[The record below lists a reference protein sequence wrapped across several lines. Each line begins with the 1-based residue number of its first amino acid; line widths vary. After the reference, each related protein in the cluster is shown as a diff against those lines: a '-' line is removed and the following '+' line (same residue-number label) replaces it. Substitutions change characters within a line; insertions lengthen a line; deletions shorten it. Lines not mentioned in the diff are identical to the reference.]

1 MTLRFVSEWGAATA
15 SSCQSGINT
24 LLSYLQKRAS
34 SAIATAFARFERRFL
49 IDSRFVSVEFAQELS
64 NEITQLGALWVM
76 ASKKRSSGAAATP
89 ATDAKKPRTRP
100 ATTPAAAPPGDESD
114 DFAFEVPPMSQ
125 ARKSFGAEMAK
136 LQMAG
141 ASGGV
146 DDEHKFL
153 RGIATLGKDLSCC
166 LCLSTFERP
175 VRTSCKHYYCAECL
189 NESLRRKQQCPLCK
203 EKVTRRDVEDD
214 EFVAAL
220 VWKYRRIVTAA
231 NA

>member
-1 MTLRFVSEWGAATA
+1 M
-15 SSCQSGINT
+15 
-24 LLSYLQKRAS
+24 
-34 SAIATAFARFERRFL
+34 
-49 IDSRFVSVEFAQELS
+49 
-64 NEITQLGALWVM
+64 M

-89 ATDAKKPRTRP
+89 TTDAKKPRTRP

-141 ASGGV
+141 ASGGA
-146 DDEHKFL
+146 DDEHEFL

-203 EKVTRRDVEDD
+203 EKVTRRDVQDD